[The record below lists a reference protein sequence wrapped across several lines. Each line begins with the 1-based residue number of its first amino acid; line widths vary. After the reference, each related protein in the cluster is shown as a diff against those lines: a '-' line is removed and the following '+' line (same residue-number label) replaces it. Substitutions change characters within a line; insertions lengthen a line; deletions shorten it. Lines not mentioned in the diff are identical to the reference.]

1 MSVLRIFDPWRNPLC
16 TCPRKYTINPYTG
29 CSHKCLYCYAT
40 SYIGYRSSSPKRDLI
55 RRLLKD
61 LKKINPIFPID
72 MSLSSDPYPP
82 EEKRFG
88 LTRRILE
95 ILLPLGLKFQ
105 ITTKSDLFVRD
116 MKLLS
121 KYNVAI
127 SVTLTTLDNNLASKL
142 EPFAPHPSA
151 RLRAL
156 EKIASLG
163 IPFSVRIDPIIPM
176 LNDDPEEL
184 RLLVREV
191 ASLGAKHIV
200 TSTYKAKPDNFK
212 RMTAAF
218 PELED
223 SWMKL
228 YYPKGKMTLRYAY
241 LPKNLRIKLISP
253 VITEAKKLGLT
264 YATCREG
271 FLTKDFFN
279 APTCDGTHL
288 IPERT
293 PIRTQYFK
301 QKIAKI
307 TDLLLK

>member
-1 MSVLRIFDPWRNPLC
+1 MSVLRIFDPWKSPLC

-40 SYIGYRSSSPKRDLI
+40 SYIGYRSSSPKKDLI

-82 EEKRFG
+82 EEKHFG

-95 ILLPLGLKFQ
+95 ILLPLGLKVQ

-116 MKLLS
+116 IELLS

-142 EPFAPHPSA
+142 EPFAPRPSA

-191 ASLGAKHIV
+191 ANLGAKHIV

-212 RMTAAF
+212 RMTVAF

-271 FLTKDFFN
+271 LLTKDFFN